1 MTNKKIYKFLT
12 GLELPSDQAD
22 LTSIIESL
30 YQEVAI
36 KRRMDYSFND
46 MKNEIENLINQ
57 MSEQEIRDF
66 LTESLFLNT
75 ITYENQMM
83 EMVLK
88 KYGN

>member
-1 MTNKKIYKFLT
+1 MTNKASYKFLT
-12 GLELPSDQAD
+12 GLELTKEQAD

-46 MKNEIENLINQ
+46 MKNEIENLISQ
-57 MSEQEIRDF
+57 MSEQEIKNL

-83 EMVLK
+83 EIVLK

>member
-1 MTNKKIYKFLT
+1 MTKKNIYKFT
-12 GLELPSDQAD
+12 SGFELPYESAD

-36 KRRMDYSFND
+36 KRKMDYSFND
-46 MKNEIENLINQ
+46 MKKEIDNLIGQ
-57 MSEQEIRDF
+57 MSDEDIKT
-66 LTESLFLNT
+66 LVIESLFLNT